1 MIRYQSLWWSG
12 YTWAEGLKLGRGPV
26 GMDTQF
32 VWRLFGGHVEDS
44 VSSSTNSWQYEQN
57 RDGYLAGWR
66 MTHSL

>member
-32 VWRLFGGHVEDS
+32 VWLCS
-44 VSSSTNSWQYEQN
+44 VVMLRTLSVVVLTVGSMNKTVTDIW
-57 RDGYLAGWR
+57 RDGQ
-66 MTHSL
+66 